1 MTQNKAVFLDRDQTL
16 IEDPG
21 YINHPSQ
28 VRLLP
33 GVAQALIQLKKMGY
47 LLVVVSNQSGVAR
60 GLVTEEVLQQIHHQ
74 LKKLLADEGAY
85 LDAIYYCPFHPE
97 GVIPKYRCESDLR
110 KPNPGMLLKAAQ
122 DLSIDLS
129 RSWMI
134 GDSFRDI
141 EAGIRAGC
149 KTILIESPV
158 RRLQPGPSDPVPD
171 RKVASLREAAN
182 LIRMLEQSSK
192 PVVPA
197 AQTTP
202 QTDPTT
208 LYTPPTQKPEKEK
221 PAPAPEPQPVSEP
234 PRVQP
239 QPVHAAVEETPSSD
253 SQTPERSADEEREE
267 SNPLPEQ
274 APSEEDILPQSAHP
288 DIRSVLQEILR
299 LVRLQHRER
308 MYEDFSFP
316 QMLAMMTG
324 VLSVFCLILSIWF
337 WFDSAKSPLPAQMT
351 LGYAVALLL
360 LTVVL
365 LLIRK

>member
-1 MTQNKAVFLDRDQTL
+1 MKQNKAVFLDRDQTL

-33 GVAQALIQLKKMGY
+33 SVAQALIQLKKMGY

-192 PVVPA
+192 PAVA
-197 AQTTP
+197 ASVQTPP
-202 QTDPTT
+202 QPDPTA
-208 LYTPPTQKPEKEK
+208 LYTPPTQKTEK
-221 PAPAPEPQPVSEP
+221 PAPAPEPKSVQTQPAQETP
-234 PRVQP
+234 
-239 QPVHAAVEETPSSD
+239 EETPSGSN
-253 SQTPERSADEEREE
+253 QLPEMPLEKKKEE

-274 APSEEDILPQSAHP
+274 SFSEEDILPQPAHP
-288 DIRSVLQEILR
+288 EIRSLLQEILR

-316 QMLAMMTG
+316 QMLATITG
-324 VLSVFCLILSIWF
+324 VLSVFCLVLSIWL

-360 LTVVL
+360 LTMVL

>member
-1 MTQNKAVFLDRDQTL
+1 MTLNKAVFLDRDQTL

-85 LDAIYYCPFHPE
+85 LDAIYYCPFHPD

-129 RSWMI
+129 RSWML

-149 KTILIESPV
+149 RTILIESPV

-182 LIRMLEQSSK
+182 LIRMLDLQKPKPSSTPASTAKTVSQSELTTLF
-192 PVVPA
+192 VPPP
-197 AQTTP
+197 P
-202 QTDPTT
+202 QTE
-208 LYTPPTQKPEKEK
+208 PPSAAGKPQPPSKQ
-221 PAPAPEPQPVSEP
+221 PAPS
-234 PRVQP
+234 
-239 QPVHAAVEETPSSD
+239 
-253 SQTPERSADEEREE
+253 
-267 SNPLPEQ
+267 LPEQ
-274 APSEEDILPQSAHP
+274 ATASSPDVADIAASSPTPSETPGPHP
-288 DIRSVLQEILR
+288 DNHSLSNSPHRHEHSEVHSLLQEILHLLR
-299 LVRLQHRER
+299 LRDREQFF
-308 MYEDFSFP
+308 EDFSFAR
-316 QMLAMMTG
+316 MLAMITG
-324 VLSVFCLILSIWF
+324 TISLFCLILSIWF
-337 WFDSAKSPLPAQMT
+337 WFDSTRPVTSAQMT

-360 LTVVL
+360 ITIAL
-365 LLIRK
+365 LLIKKE

>member
-1 MTQNKAVFLDRDQTL
+1 MTLNKAVFLDRDQTL

-21 YINHPSQ
+21 YINHPNQ

-60 GLVTEEVLQQIHHQ
+60 GLVTEEALQQIHHR
-74 LKKLLADEGAY
+74 LKKLLADEGAS

-97 GVIPKYRCESDLR
+97 GVIPQYRCESELR

-141 EAGIRAGC
+141 EAGLRAGC

-182 LIRMLEQSSK
+182 LIRMLDQQPTEA
-192 PVVPA
+192 PA
-197 AQTTP
+197 STSATRASQP
-202 QTDPTT
+202 DPAT
-208 LYTPPTQKPEKEK
+208 LYAPPARKPEK
-221 PAPAPEPQPVSEP
+221 PTPDLEPQP
-234 PRVQP
+234 
-239 QPVHAAVEETPSSD
+239 TPSPSGPAALEKTA
-253 SQTPERSADEEREE
+253 SAGTPKTEILPNSPAGAEPR
-267 SNPLPEQ
+267 NPLPQQPPAEPLSSSQ
-274 APSEEDILPQSAHP
+274 SPSEIHSL
-288 DIRSVLQEILR
+288 LQEILHQLR
-299 LVRLQHRER
+299 LRHREHL
-308 MYEDFSFP
+308 YEDFSFP
-316 QMLAMMTG
+316 QMLAMITG
-324 VLSVFCLILSIWF
+324 ILGLFCLILSIWL
-337 WFDSAKSPLPAQMT
+337 WFDSTRPALSAQMI
-351 LGYAVALLL
+351 LGYALALLL
-360 LTVVL
+360 LTIVL
-365 LLIRK
+365 LLIRKS

>member
-60 GLVTEEVLQQIHHQ
+60 GLVTEETLQQIHHQ

-149 KTILIESPV
+149 KTILIESPA

-192 PVVPA
+192 PAAAPA
-197 AQTTP
+197 VQTPP
-202 QTDPTT
+202 QSEPTAF
-208 LYTPPTQKPEKEK
+208 YTPPTQKTEK

-234 PRVQP
+234 QRVQP
-239 QPVHAAVEETPSSD
+239 QSVQAAVEETPSSD
-253 SQTPERSADEEREE
+253 NQAPEMTSEEEKE
-267 SNPLPEQ
+267 KSNPLPEQ
-274 APSEEDILPQSAHP
+274 PPSEEDILPRSAHSEF
-288 DIRSVLQEILR
+288 RSVLQEILR

-316 QMLAMMTG
+316 QMLAMITG

>member
-1 MTQNKAVFLDRDQTL
+1 MRQNKAVFLDRDQTL

-158 RRLQPGPSDPVPD
+158 RRLQPGLSDPIPD

-182 LIRMLEQSSK
+182 LIRMLEQTPK
-192 PVVPA
+192 PA
-197 AQTTP
+197 AAVPTPP

-208 LYTPPTQKPEKEK
+208 LYTPPMQKTEK
-221 PAPAPEPQPVSEP
+221 PAPAPEPKSVQIQPAQETP
-234 PRVQP
+234 
-239 QPVHAAVEETPSSD
+239 EETPSSS
-253 SQTPERSADEEREE
+253 SQPPEMPFEKKKEE

-274 APSEEDILPQSAHP
+274 SFSEEDILPQTAHP
-288 DIRSVLQEILR
+288 EIHSVLQEILR

-308 MYEDFSFP
+308 LYEDFSFP
-316 QMLAMMTG
+316 QMLAMITG
-324 VLSVFCLILSIWF
+324 VLSVFCLVLSIWL
-337 WFDSAKSPLPAQMT
+337 WFDSAKSALPTQMT
-351 LGYAVALLL
+351 LGYAIALLL

>member
-1 MTQNKAVFLDRDQTL
+1 MMQNKAVFLDRDKTL

-60 GLVTEEVLQQIHHQ
+60 GLVTEEALQQIHHQ

-182 LIRMLEQSSK
+182 LIRMLEQPSK
-192 PVVPA
+192 TSA
-197 AQTTP
+197 APTVQTSP
-202 QTDPTT
+202 QPDPTT
-208 LYTPPTQKPEKEK
+208 LYTPPMPKTEKTV
-221 PAPAPEPQPVSEP
+221 PAPEPQPVSEP

-239 QPVHAAVEETPSSD
+239 QPPQAASEEISSAEVGAQQTLPDEPNEETSS
-253 SQTPERSADEEREE
+253 
-267 SNPLPEQ
+267 LPEQ
-274 APSEEDILPQSAHP
+274 PSSEDILPHSAHS

-316 QMLAMMTG
+316 QMLAMITG
-324 VLSVFCLILSIWF
+324 VLSVFCLVLSIWL
-337 WFDSAKSPLPAQMT
+337 WFDSAKSALPAQMT

>member
-1 MTQNKAVFLDRDQTL
+1 MMQNKAVFLDRDKTL

-60 GLVTEEVLQQIHHQ
+60 GLVTEEVLQQIHHR

-182 LIRMLEQSSK
+182 LIRMLEQSPK
-192 PVVPA
+192 PA
-197 AQTTP
+197 AAAAASTP
-202 QTDPTT
+202 LTEPTT
-208 LYTPPTQKPEKEK
+208 LYTPPTQKTEK

-234 PRVQP
+234 QSVQP
-239 QPVHAAVEETPSSD
+239 QPPQAASVEISSAEVGAQQTLPDEPNEETRSFPEQPSS
-253 SQTPERSADEEREE
+253 
-267 SNPLPEQ
+267 
-274 APSEEDILPQSAHP
+274 EDILSHSAHSE
-288 DIRSVLQEILR
+288 IRSVLQEILR

-324 VLSVFCLILSIWF
+324 VLSVFCLVLSIWL
-337 WFDSAKSPLPAQMT
+337 WFDSAKSALPAQMT

-360 LTVVL
+360 LTAVL